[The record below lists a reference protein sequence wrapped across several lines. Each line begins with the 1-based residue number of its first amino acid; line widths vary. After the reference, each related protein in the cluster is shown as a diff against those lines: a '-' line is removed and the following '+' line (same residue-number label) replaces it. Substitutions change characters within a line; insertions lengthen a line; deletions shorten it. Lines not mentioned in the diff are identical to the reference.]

1 MSETDKRIK
10 AAAAELGAAPSEGG
24 KDYWDVTR
32 LESAPREFVYPVWG
46 ESSGLNRI
54 ADEIGRLADAT
65 YMLARATA
73 GEFDEPDEAIDPDA
87 TRLPD
92 GYRGMR

>member
-1 MSETDKRIK
+1 MSEK
-10 AAAAELGAAPSEGG
+10 G
-24 KDYWDVTR
+24 KTSPETGYSFSV
-32 LESAPREFVYPVWG
+32 SYPVWG
-46 ESSGLNRI
+46 ESSGLTRI

-73 GEFDEPDEAIDPDA
+73 GEFDEPDETIDPDA

>member
-1 MSETDKRIK
+1 MSEKGKTSP
-10 AAAAELGAAPSEGG
+10 ETGYSFSVSYPVEGG
-24 KDYWDVTR
+24 
-32 LESAPREFVYPVWG
+32 SAG
-46 ESSGLNRI
+46 ALNRI

-73 GEFDEPDEAIDPDA
+73 GEFDEPDETIDPDA

>member
-1 MSETDKRIK
+1 MSEK
-10 AAAAELGAAPSEGG
+10 G
-24 KDYWDVTR
+24 KTSPETGYSFSVR
-32 LESAPREFVYPVWG
+32 YPAQGESA
-46 ESSGLNRI
+46 SALDRI

-73 GEFDEPDEAIDPDA
+73 GEFDEPDETIDPDA
-87 TRLPD
+87 ARLPD